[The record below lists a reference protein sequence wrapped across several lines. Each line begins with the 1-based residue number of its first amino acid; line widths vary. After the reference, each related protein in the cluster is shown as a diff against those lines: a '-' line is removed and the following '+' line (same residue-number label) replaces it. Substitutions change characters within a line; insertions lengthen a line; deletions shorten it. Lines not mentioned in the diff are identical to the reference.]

1 MLGDSPA
8 TGALEIADLP
18 ADTALDARGR
28 RLFEYWREKR
38 GPRKMPARADLE
50 PADIPDLLPDIALVD
65 VLEEQPYLRYRL
77 VGTRQ
82 CAARGLDPTGK
93 PVTEGYLGRHLPG
106 MREQVLSN
114 YRRVI
119 DSGKPLFRDTSIAGQ
134 DNRGDILLGG
144 RLIARFSLF
153 LPLGSDGGTVD
164 MVLIY
169 SRLEEG

>member
-1 MLGDSPA
+1 MLEDSPIDIVV
-8 TGALEIADLP
+8 EIESLP
-18 ADTALDARGR
+18 AEAALDARGR

-38 GPRKMPARADLE
+38 GARKMPCRADLA
-50 PADIPDLLPDIALVD
+50 PGDIPDLLPDLALVD
-65 VLEEQPYLRYRL
+65 VLSEAPYLRYRL

-82 CAARGLDPTGK
+82 VAARGLDPTGK
-93 PVTEGYLGRHLPG
+93 PVTEGHLGRDLPG
-106 MREQVLSN
+106 MREQVLAN

-119 DSGKPLFRDTSIAGQ
+119 DGGRPLFRDTSIAGH

-153 LPLGSDGGTVD
+153 LPLSTDGASVD
-164 MVLIY
+164 MILVY

>member
-8 TGALEIADLP
+8 DATLEIADLP
-18 ADTALDARGR
+18 TAAALDARGR

-38 GPRKMPARADLE
+38 GARKMPARGDLE
-50 PADIPDLLPDIALVD
+50 PSDIPDLLPDIALVD
-65 VLEEQPYLRYRL
+65 VLTEAPGLRYRL

-82 CAARGLDPTGK
+82 VAARGLDPTGK
-93 PVTEGYLGRHLPG
+93 PVTEGHLGRHIPG

-119 DSGKPLFRDTSIAGQ
+119 DTGRPLFRDTSIAGH

-153 LPLGSDGGTVD
+153 LPLATDGENVD

>member
-1 MLGDSPA
+1 MLGDLPTIA
-8 TGALEIADLP
+8 PEIAGLP
-18 ADTALDARGR
+18 NDGALDARGR

-38 GPRKMPARADLE
+38 GTRKMPARVDLA

-65 VLEEQPYLRYRL
+65 VLGEAPFLRYRL

-82 CAARGLDPTGK
+82 VAARGCDPTGK
-93 PVTEGYLGRHLPG
+93 PVTEGHLGRDIPG
-106 MREQVLSN
+106 MREQVLAN

-119 DSGKPLFRDTSIAGQ
+119 DSRAPLFRDTSIAGH

-144 RLIARFSLF
+144 RLIAHFSLF
-153 LPLGSDGGTVD
+153 LPLSSDGAAVD

>member
-1 MLGDSPA
+1 MLGDAQIDA
-8 TGALEIADLP
+8 TMEIAGLP
-18 ADTALDARGR
+18 NEAALDARGR
-28 RLFEYWREKR
+28 RLFEYWRAKR
-38 GPRKMPARADLE
+38 GARKMPCRGDLS
-50 PADIPDLLPDIALVD
+50 PDDIPDLLPDIGLVD
-65 VLEEQPYLRYRL
+65 VLAEPPHLRYRL

-82 CAARGLDPTGK
+82 VAARGYDPTGQ
-93 PVTEGYLGRHLPG
+93 PVAEFHLGRDIPG

-119 DSGKPLFRDTSIAGQ
+119 DSGKPLFRDTSIAGH

-153 LPLGSDGGTVD
+153 LPLSTDGASVD
-164 MVLIY
+164 MILVY

>member
-1 MLGDSPA
+1 MLGDSPVD
-8 TGALEIADLP
+8 TTLEIFGLP
-18 ADTALDARGR
+18 AETALDARGR

-38 GPRKMPARADLE
+38 GARKMPCRADLA

-65 VLEEQPYLRYRL
+65 VLGEAPHLRYRL

-82 CAARGLDPTGK
+82 VAARGLDPTGK
-93 PVTEGYLGRHLPG
+93 PVTDGHLGRDIPG
-106 MREQVLSN
+106 MREQVLAN

-119 DSGKPLFRDTSIAGQ
+119 DSGRPLFRDTSIAGH

-153 LPLGSDGGTVD
+153 LPLASDGLTVD
-164 MVLIY
+164 MILVY
-169 SRLEEG
+169 SRFEEG

>member
-1 MLGDSPA
+1 MLKDA
-8 TGALEIADLP
+8 QVDAIEEIAGLP
-18 ADTALDARGR
+18 NETALDARGR

-38 GPRKMPARADLE
+38 GARKMPARSDLA
-50 PADIPDLLPDIALVD
+50 PADIPDLLPDVTLVD
-65 VLEEQPYLRYRL
+65 VLPAAPFLRYRL

-82 CAARGLDPTGK
+82 VAARGLDPTGK
-93 PVTEGYLGRHLPG
+93 PVIDGYLGRDIPG

-119 DSGKPLFRDTSIAGQ
+119 DSGKPLFRDTSVAGH

-153 LPLGSDGGTVD
+153 LPLAVDGTNVD
-164 MVLIY
+164 MILVY
-169 SRLEEG
+169 SRFEEG

>member
-1 MLGDSPA
+1 MLGDTPA
-8 TGALEIADLP
+8 DATREIADLP
-18 ADTALDARGR
+18 SAVALDARGR

-38 GPRKMPARADLE
+38 GARKMPCRADLA
-50 PADIPDLLPDIALVD
+50 PGDIPDLLPDVALVD
-65 VLEEQPYLRYRL
+65 VLGEAPYLRYRL

-82 CAARGLDPTGK
+82 VAARGLDPTGK
-93 PVTEGYLGRHLPG
+93 PVAEGYLGRDLPG

-119 DSGKPLFRDTSIAGQ
+119 ESGKPLFRDTSIAGH

-153 LPLGSDGGTVD
+153 LPLSTDGESVD
-164 MVLIY
+164 MVLVF
-169 SRLEEG
+169 SRFEEG